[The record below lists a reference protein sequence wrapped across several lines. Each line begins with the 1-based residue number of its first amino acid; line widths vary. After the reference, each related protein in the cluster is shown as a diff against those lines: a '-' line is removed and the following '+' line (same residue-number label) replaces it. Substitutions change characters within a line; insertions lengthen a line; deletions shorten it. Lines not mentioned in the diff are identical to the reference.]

1 GNPVSAAAC
10 MAVLD
15 VIDDEGLQENA
26 ATVSAHLL
34 ARLRALRH
42 PLLADVRGAGLF
54 FAAEFVQADGVTPA
68 SDFAGDLVEAL
79 VAAGF
84 ILNRAGRAQHVL
96 KIRPPLPFSL
106 EHADLAMDAI
116 ERALR
121 DTPVPA

>member
-1 GNPVSAAAC
+1 
-10 MAVLD
+10 
-15 VIDDEGLQENA
+15 
-26 ATVSAHLL
+26 
-34 ARLRALRH
+34 
-42 PLLADVRGAGLF
+42 
-54 FAAEFVQADGVTPA
+54 VQADGVTPA